1 MAEQTGELSAAT
13 RTGIREEALR
23 LQAKATGRG
32 LTLRLIGSIAID
44 LLGPTPAGLLTR
56 LGRRP
61 ARDIDY
67 VAYAREQRALESIF
81 DEEGWIEDP
90 VIRQAKE
97 WGVRRLIYVH
107 PTTRHKVDVFLDEL
121 VMSHTIDM
129 RGRLELD
136 APAVTLVDLVLS
148 KLQIH
153 EITDND
159 LLDLIVLLAEHD
171 LGDGRNRTIDMPRL
185 LAVTSQDWGLYHTAS
200 LNLLQVLVA
209 LERLEGLP
217 AATAA
222 AVRSRIAELQA
233 RMEVE
238 PKSRRWRLRAALG
251 TRVQWY
257 QDVDE
262 VERGA

>member
-1 MAEQTGELSAAT
+1 V
-13 RTGIREEALR
+13 REEPSQLEERSVLNHANISFGFPECGGDGGII
-23 LQAKATGRG
+23 K
-32 LTLRLIGSIAID
+32 IFDKSHEND
-44 LLGPTPAGLLTR
+44 LL
-56 LGRRP
+56 
-61 ARDIDY
+61 
-67 VAYAREQRALESIF
+67 VVWLESQ
-81 DEEGWIEDP
+81 DCP
-90 VIRQAKE
+90 THRQAVVAGQGFGL
-97 WGVRRLIYVH
+97 GVG
-107 PTTRHKVDVFLDEL
+107 PAL
-121 VMSHTIDM
+121 V

-200 LNLLQVLVA
+200 LNLLQVLAA